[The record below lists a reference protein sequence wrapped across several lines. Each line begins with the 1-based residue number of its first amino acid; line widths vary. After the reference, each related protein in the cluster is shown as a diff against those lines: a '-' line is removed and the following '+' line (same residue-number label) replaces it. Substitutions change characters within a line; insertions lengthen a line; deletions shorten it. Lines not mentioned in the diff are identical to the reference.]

1 MKLVPVVAIAAIAL
15 AGCAPKAGDFS
26 SCSAR
31 QPAFEVMDRFM
42 TAFNAKDMA
51 AVEKTFHFPH
61 MRISVYPLHVLNGPG
76 EQEDV
81 FASLATE
88 NWARS
93 AWLDR
98 KIVQC
103 DPQKAHMLAKYQ
115 VTTRGTDLSRQ
126 GAVKIAERVAP
137 K

>member
-1 MKLVPVVAIAAIAL
+1 MKLPATCAAALVAL
-15 AGCAPKAGDFS
+15 AACSPAAADFS
-26 SCSAR
+26 CAAS

-61 MRISVYPLHVLNGPG
+61 MRISVYPLHVLNRPG

-81 FASLATE
+81 FASLAAE

-103 DPQKAHMLAKYQ
+103 DSAEGAHA
-115 VTTRGTDLSRQ
+115 GDLRALSSR
-126 GAVKIAERVAP
+126 RVRIRP
-137 K
+137 L